1 MLLFFEINH
10 DLFKYPS
17 LSKIRH
23 IKAPV
28 LFLSGGQ
35 DELVPAQMMEKLHE
49 VRGLPSFSEQ

>member
-1 MLLFFEINH
+1 MRF
-10 DLFKYPS
+10 
-17 LSKIRH
+17 

-49 VRGLPSFSEQ
+49 VRVNLAAIVSSTFVAGV